1 MLDLGVDVVLQVL
14 NVGDESHA
22 GREQKTHHKDELHG
36 EVRVGWDGMGYTVG
50 TDANTDRAMQ
60 YFINRFL
67 FVKNIL

>member
-36 EVRVGWDGMGYTVG
+36 EVRVGCNYRQSY
-50 TDANTDRAMQ
+50 AIFYNS
-60 YFINRFL
+60 L
-67 FVKNIL
+67 FVC

>member
-36 EVRVGWDGMGYTVG
+36 EVQVGCDYRQTY
-50 TDANTDRAMQ
+50 AIF
-60 YFINRFL
+60 YKSL
-67 FVKNIL
+67 FVC